1 MLTVLDVVV
10 RIQTTR
16 MEEEKQISER
26 MILEGIVEERVEQKQ
41 KKLVEEMET
50 AVKRRVEEALR
61 EIEEESK
68 KKKETKEEKEGRGD
82 DGFVPDCLCR
92 AGGSFGVHEDV
103 AGCSGDDAEQNR
115 ERERDGGHVLGADE
129 ERRGRGGNHVAF
141 ERVYARGL

>member
-1 MLTVLDVVV
+1 ME
-10 RIQTTR
+10 QAEKTR
-16 MEEEKQISER
+16 RGME
-26 MILEGIVEERVEQKQ
+26 
-41 KKLVEEMET
+41 

-61 EIEEESK
+61 GMK
-68 KKKETKEEKEGRGD
+68 KRAKRRRKQRRRKGVEWPIRPRLPLPRGHHI
-82 DGFVPDCLCR
+82 R
-92 AGGSFGVHEDV
+92 VHEDV